1 MDYSPSSCY
10 VPANCRRGWP
20 AKSALSAERILRDI
34 AFPIFLRGDRMKKIF
49 LLVIASAITVI
60 FLGNCTNEKNSVV
73 KVGVIAELTGD
84 MPAVGESCK
93 KAAEMA
99 VKEVN
104 DAGGLDVGGKKYKVE
119 LFIEDNAGKSDQSAA
134 AAQKLI
140 TQQKVHAIVGPNA
153 TRYALPA
160 SEIAESSKVVLIT
173 PWSTNPKTTLDARTN
188 VPKKYVFR
196 ACFIDPFQGRVVAKF
211 AIDNLKAKKAAVL
224 YDVASE
230 YNKGI
235 AEIFKET
242 FEQGGGKIVAFET
255 YTTNDKD
262 FSGQMTKIRS
272 AAPDMIFLPN
282 YYSEIPLQI
291 QQAKRLGITVPFVGS
306 DSWGSQELLK
316 LCGKDCEGYYF
327 STHYAADA
335 ATPAATKFIERFK
348 ARYASVPDDVAALTY
363 DSFGL
368 LWQALKTADKLDRVA
383 IRDALARIPLYEG
396 VTGNMQFKEGCGD
409 PAKSAV
415 IVKIQDGKFIYFV
428 SANP

>member
-1 MDYSPSSCY
+1 
-10 VPANCRRGWP
+10 
-20 AKSALSAERILRDI
+20 
-34 AFPIFLRGDRMKKIF
+34 MKKAF
-49 LLVIASAITVI
+49 LMFALCVVMVMFMGACS
-60 FLGNCTNEKNSVV
+60 EKSDAVR
-73 KVGVIAELTGD
+73 VGLNAEMTGD

-104 DAGGLDVGGKKYKVE
+104 DAGGIDVGGKKYKVE
-119 LFIEDNAGKSDQSAA
+119 LFIEDNAGKADQSAS

-160 SEIAESSKVVLIT
+160 SEIAESSKVVLIS
-173 PWSTNPKTTLDARTN
+173 PWSTNPKTTLDAKTN
-188 VPKKYVFR
+188 APKKYVFR

-211 AIDNLKAKKAAVL
+211 ALENLKAKTAAVL

-242 FEQGGGKIVAFET
+242 FEQAGGKVVAFET

-262 FSGQMTKIRS
+262 FSGQLTKIKNTS
-272 AAPDMIFLPN
+272 PDMIFLPN

-316 LCGKDCEGYYF
+316 LCVNDCEGYYF

-335 ATPAATKFIERFK
+335 ATPVATKFIEGFK
-348 ARYASVPDDVAALTY
+348 AKYAGMPDDVAALTY

-368 LWQALKTADKLDRVA
+368 LFQALKTANKLDRDA
-383 IRDALARIPLYEG
+383 IRDALAKIPRYEG
-396 VTGNMQFKEGCGD
+396 VTGTMQFKEGSGD
-409 PAKSAV
+409 PIKSAV
-415 IVKIQDGKFIYFV
+415 IVQIKGGKFVYFAI
-428 SANP
+428 ANP